1 MKFVQWQIDIDSMLI
16 KLAIGV
22 NEMPNDDNENKIY
35 QKMYIIYECEMQ
47 QQIVQ
52 RFNIIA

>member
-22 NEMPNDDNENKIY
+22 TEMPNDDNDNKIY

>member
-22 NEMPNDDNENKIY
+22 NEMPNDGNNDQIY